1 MHYLLGEKKQTNWR
15 KIHFNTSRLM
25 GFLIHFSIPN
35 LYLYNYDVFY
45 MLRMH
50 NIYIFQKFVLDNTVM
65 LDTNSAPGES
75 IAD

>member
-1 MHYLLGEKKQTNWR
+1 
-15 KIHFNTSRLM
+15 M